1 MKQKKSHCANFK
13 HHPNV
18 LLDYY
23 FFIAAGFRDRSVTA

>member
-18 LLDYY
+18 LLDY
-23 FFIAAGFRDRSVTA
+23 FFLSQQGFMIEV